1 MKTIIT
7 DNIECECKNMIA
19 AFLDTD
25 FIVYKIL
32 QSYPNLSG
40 AKQKSVSED
49 IRFYVNQGLELYS
62 VSDTSINT
70 IPLTLFYS
78 LNNFVKAAYLL
89 HFPNLSLAGSHGLDL
104 KTNELEKC
112 KSLGEI
118 PIHFTRKGT
127 FPNLMEVTKDTF
139 NFSDVVMLKDLF
151 SVFPELCGIYSLLY
165 LEEPNVFLLQA
176 KSGNIGIYNVFYET
190 DDEEAISEKNTSL
203 LDQNGYHMY
212 IDKNYLGIRGELSL
226 TTDSWGKEE
235 NVIYYDSHG
244 NKYCTV
250 GIEVANKIVKPSK
263 ICILYIFYYV
273 FSMLVRYHP
282 HLWMKYCNSKEVSII
297 SKLMTTVKNISLIEV
312 IQLFCD
318 EKYIFTSKISDLEKD
333 FDYSDILKN
342 ILKEVEQENRRLGK
356 SILLNYI

>member
-1 MKTIIT
+1 
-7 DNIECECKNMIA
+7 MIA

-118 PIHFTRKGT
+118 PIHFTRKET

-176 KSGNIGIYNVFYET
+176 KSGNIGICNVFYET